1 MAKAA
6 STGKERSMELLLP
19 RERPLHLSKIH
30 ASAFGLPF
38 IVMGAG
44 VFLITVNVKM
54 LVLRVVPWQHF
65 QKVESILNVMQNSI
79 YGYFLIAFGLIAA
92 IHVHFTRKQNVQ
104 MVTSKRV
111 VQEDGLWTRE
121 LHEIYLSQ
129 IKQIKVKQA
138 LFDRLAHRGRITI
151 IAKVKEETIVMNG
164 VGEPKEFKQAIEHAI
179 LKYGKTAVKQK
190 TKEIG

>member
-6 STGKERSMELLLP
+6 STGKERANELLLP

-30 ASAFGLPF
+30 ASAFGLPL

-44 VFLITVNVKM
+44 AFLITVDVRD
-54 LVLRVVPWQHF
+54 LVLRTVPWQHF
-65 QKVESILNVMQNSI
+65 QKVESLLNVMQNSI
-79 YGYFLIAFGLIAA
+79 YGYFLIAFGFIAA

-111 VQEDGLWTRE
+111 VQEAGLWTRE

-129 IKQIKVKQA
+129 IKQVKVKQA

-151 IAKVKEETIVMNG
+151 IAKEKKDTIVMPG
-164 VGEPKEFKQAIEHAI
+164 VGEPKEFKQAIENAI

-190 TKEIG
+190 TKTMG